1 MIAEKDKPTT
11 LREYWPVLQIMERLA
26 TKTPIELNSMWRA
39 HCTECY
45 KTIACSIAKTLEDS
59 EEIELPQQWSFTD
72 APLAEQIIL
81 RLLDMPSHV
90 ACNFLEIVFLA
101 STASLGSLTGMP
113 RGVLLLSML
122 QSRDYLTKD
131 FFARTHV

>member
-1 MIAEKDKPTT
+1 MIAEKNEAMT
-11 LREYWPVLQIMERLA
+11 LREHWPVLQIMERLA

-59 EEIELPQQWSFTD
+59 EEIELPLQGSFTD

-81 RLLDMPSHV
+81 RLLDTPFHI
-90 ACNFLEIVFLA
+90 ALNFLEMVFLT
-101 STASLGSLTGMP
+101 STASLGPLTGMP
-113 RGVLLLSML
+113 RGIRLLSML